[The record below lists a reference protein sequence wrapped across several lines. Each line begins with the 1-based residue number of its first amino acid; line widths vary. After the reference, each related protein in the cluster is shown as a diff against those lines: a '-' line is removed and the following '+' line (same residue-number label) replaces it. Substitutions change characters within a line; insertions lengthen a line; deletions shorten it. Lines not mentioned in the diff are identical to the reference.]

1 MTFRPLT
8 RALANAFWQR
18 PMNSSTEIRITRLC
32 TQRCRQCSVY
42 ERRTKPPSLSLE
54 AFEHICKRLRDYGA
68 YIGFIS
74 GGEATLVPELPEMLH
89 VAKRTFALETT
100 LVTGLYNT
108 HAVIERV
115 GRTALELNINVQT
128 SLDGYG
134 ALGDNLRGVP
144 NFAETVLDRMALLSS
159 LRGNSRSLL
168 YVNIVLNALNLPQ
181 VPELVA
187 RAQDLGW
194 KVTIGLYHSLTETT
208 RTDDELRLRPSP
220 LLRKTLDQLAQ
231 NPNILNLPAF
241 LEGIEPF
248 LATGRNPICPFV
260 DDRFFATRVTIMEN
274 ADVHLCWG
282 GPIGNLFRQS
292 LREIFESPAYAQR
305 LAAYRRCSGCWTTC
319 YTQRYLLMHP
329 QNGRRLKQNLQK
341 VLGLKRPAKTRR

>member
-1 MTFRPLT
+1 MTLRPLT

-42 ERRTKPPSLSLE
+42 ERRTRPPSLSLQ
-54 AFEHICKRLRDYGA
+54 AFEHIASELRRYGA

-74 GGEATLVPELPEMLH
+74 GGEATLVPELPEMLV
-89 VAKRTFALETT
+89 VARRTFALETT

-108 HAVIERV
+108 RSVIERV
-115 GRTALELNINVQT
+115 GRVALDLGVNIQT

-134 ALGDNLRGVP
+134 EIGDNLRGVP

-159 LRGNSRSLL
+159 LKGDSSSLL

-208 RTDDELRLRPSP
+208 RADDELRLKPSP
-220 LLRKTLDQLAQ
+220 LLHRTLEKLAQ

-248 LATGRNPICPFV
+248 LTSGRNPICPFV
-260 DDRFFATRVTIMEN
+260 DDRFFTTRVTIMEN
-274 ADVHLCWG
+274 GDVHLCWG

-292 LREIFESPAYAQR
+292 LQDIFQSPAYSRR

-329 QNGRRLKQNLQK
+329 QNGHQLKQNLQK
-341 VLGLKRPAKTRR
+341 VLGLKRRS